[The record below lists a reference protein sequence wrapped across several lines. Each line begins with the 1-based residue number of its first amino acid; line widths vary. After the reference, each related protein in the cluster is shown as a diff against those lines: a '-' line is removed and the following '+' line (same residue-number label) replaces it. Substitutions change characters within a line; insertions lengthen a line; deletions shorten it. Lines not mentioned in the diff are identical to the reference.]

1 MVVVW
6 LLGNKPPFN
15 KPLCWSVGKKIR
27 TEKTIL
33 NGMLMVLP
41 KQSNNGSFLT
51 LIMEVVAIINSR
63 TLTINS
69 PDNVNS
75 DPALSPSNI
84 LTIKS
89 IVLLPLPGSGE

>member
-1 MVVVW
+1 
-6 LLGNKPPFN
+6 
-15 KPLCWSVGKKIR
+15 
-27 TEKTIL
+27 
-33 NGMLMVLP
+33 MLMVLP

-89 IVLLPLPGSGE
+89 TVLLPLPGSGE